1 VRAEIKGGLK
11 SSRFYGK
18 AVLAPAQFA
27 AIQFFGHQRFQC
39 CASPV
44 RISGSSVTGN
54 GQYRKP
60 TLALFL
66 FGLLLFF
73 FWFVAST
80 HASSIPR
87 FLEKVSFSII

>member
-1 VRAEIKGGLK
+1 MSRILLNLAQEIEPRE
-11 SSRFYGK
+11 SWK
-18 AVLAPAQFA
+18 ARDRDVD
-27 AIQFFGHQRFQC
+27 
-39 CASPV
+39 ASPV

-60 TLALFL
+60 TRALFL